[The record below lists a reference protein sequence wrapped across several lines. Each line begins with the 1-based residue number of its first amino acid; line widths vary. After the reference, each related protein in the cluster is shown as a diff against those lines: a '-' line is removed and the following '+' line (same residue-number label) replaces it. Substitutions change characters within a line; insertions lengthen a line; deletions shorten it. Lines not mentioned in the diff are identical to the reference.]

1 MQYVDSSS
9 EWTVTGDSTLTNL
22 YNEGSIV
29 DAQGNQVSI
38 VGTDGTVY
46 VEGTSEYT
54 VTVDAY
60 AEQADLS
67 EVQTAPV
74 WSDYEAAVPEQLTA
88 VSSSDS
94 ETAVSASDT
103 GEAASVLTSQSD
115 TASSSESES
124 ETDMTDSHHSN
135 IPVYAGIGVA
145 ALILCGWYIGRRK
158 K

>member
-1 MQYVDSSS
+1 MYVDSSS

-67 EVQTAPV
+67 EAQTAPV

-88 VSSSDS
+88 AASSDS
-94 ETAVSASDT
+94 ETAVSSSDT

>member
-22 YNEGSIV
+22 YNEGRIV

-54 VTVDAY
+54 ITVDTY

-67 EVQTAPV
+67 EAQTAPV

-94 ETAVSASDT
+94 ETAVSSSDT
-103 GEAASVLTSQSD
+103 GEAASVLTSQSG
-115 TASSSESES
+115 TASFSES

-135 IPVYAGIGVA
+135 IPIYAGIGVT
-145 ALILCGWYIGRRK
+145 ALILCGWFIGRRK